1 MFVTFYTCL
10 TLSALMRQRL
20 CMTDAEKKFIKE
32 LKSNRGIV
40 GAACRSLGICRATY
54 YNWKKK
60 HPDFAEAA
68 ESEISAQVDFV
79 EEKLLDLIDS
89 GETAAII
96 FYMKTKGRDRGYG
109 EKYVPEVERE
119 EPVRKIDKKAA
130 RKLGGYVSSF
140 TKALKDMGAY
150 NPGQKFQ
157 IKLAAM
163 LYTKLDM
170 LKDEIFDKN
179 HHTVIIEKSREG
191 NNRETVSPLEA
202 QFKQYLT
209 AAQTAL
215 RGLGLNT
222 DSKQKIDSQDG
233 SDGFD
238 EFYKEMNGT

>member
-1 MFVTFYTCL
+1 
-10 TLSALMRQRL
+10 
-20 CMTDAEKKFIKE
+20 MTDTEKQFIKE
-32 LKSNRGIV
+32 LEDNRGIV
-40 GAACRSLGICRATY
+40 GAACRSLGISRTTY
-54 YNWKKK
+54 YRWKKK

-68 ESEISAQVDFV
+68 ETEISAQVDFV
-79 EEKLLDLIDS
+79 EERLLDLIET

-109 EKYVPEVERE
+109 EKYVPEVEHE
-119 EPVRKIDKKAA
+119 EPVRKIDPKAA
-130 RKLGGYVSSF
+130 HRLGGYVSSF
-140 TKALKDMGAY
+140 TKALKDMGVY
-150 NPGQKFQ
+150 NSGQKFQ

-170 LKDEIFDKN
+170 LKDEIFDRN

-209 AAQTAL
+209 AAQAAL
-215 RGLGLNT
+215 RGLGLNA
-222 DSKQKIDSQDG
+222 DSKQKMEG

-238 EFYKEMNGT
+238 DFYKDMNEE

>member
-1 MFVTFYTCL
+1 
-10 TLSALMRQRL
+10 
-20 CMTDAEKKFIKE
+20 MTDTEKQFIKE
-32 LKSNRGIV
+32 LKDNRGIV
-40 GAACRSLGICRATY
+40 GAACRSLGISRTTY
-54 YNWKKK
+54 YRWKKK

-68 ESEISAQVDFV
+68 ETEISAQVDFV
-79 EEKLLDLIDS
+79 EERLLDLIET

-109 EKYVPEVERE
+109 EKYVPEVEHE
-119 EPVRKIDKKAA
+119 EPVRKIDPKAA
-130 RKLGGYVSSF
+130 HRLGGYVSSF
-140 TKALKDMGAY
+140 TKALKDMGVY
-150 NPGQKFQ
+150 NSGQKFQ

-170 LKDEIFDKN
+170 LKDEIFDRN

-209 AAQTAL
+209 AAQAAL
-215 RGLGLNT
+215 RGLGLNA
-222 DSKQKIDSQDG
+222 DSKQKMEG

-238 EFYKEMNGT
+238 DFYKDMNEE

>member
-1 MFVTFYTCL
+1 
-10 TLSALMRQRL
+10 
-20 CMTDAEKKFIKE
+20 MTDTEKQFIKE
-32 LKSNRGIV
+32 LKDNRGIV
-40 GAACRSLGICRATY
+40 GAACRSLDISRTTY
-54 YNWKKK
+54 YRWKKK

-68 ESEISAQVDFV
+68 ETEISAQVDFV
-79 EEKLLDLIDS
+79 EERLLDLIET

-109 EKYVPEVERE
+109 EKYVPEVEHE
-119 EPVRKIDKKAA
+119 EPVRKIDPKAA
-130 RKLGGYVSSF
+130 HRLGGYVSSF
-140 TKALKDMGAY
+140 TKALKDMGVY
-150 NPGQKFQ
+150 NSGQKFQ

-170 LKDEIFDKN
+170 LKDEIFDRN

-209 AAQTAL
+209 AAQAAL
-215 RGLGLNT
+215 RGLGLNA
-222 DSKQKIDSQDG
+222 DSKQKMEG

-238 EFYKEMNGT
+238 DFYKDMNEE